1 MIDITQHNRQV
12 LIVDDNED
20 IRTALIDSLTQRGYH
35 CVAAKDGASAL
46 QLLNTDLFHLVITDY
61 QMPAMDGLQLLEALK
76 ERPTHDRQPVILMT
90 ADMSETLRRQAL
102 KLGAYA
108 VIAKPFAPQE
118 LAALSARAI
127 ESREVGQR
135 RLREARDD

>member
-35 CVAAKDGASAL
+35 CVAAKDGASAF

-61 QMPAMDGLQLLEALK
+61 QMPTMDGLQFLEALK

-90 ADMSETLRRQAL
+90 ADMSEALREQAL
-102 KLGAYA
+102 VLGAYA

-127 ESREVGQR
+127 ESREVGQS